1 MSAQADPAADS
12 AADPPPAT
20 AIPTARQAAVTLL
33 SRVLDGAAGLDEV
46 LDETVRGMEPR
57 ERRFAHTIALATLRH
72 KGSLDQHLKHLLD
85 RPLPRSGR
93 HAHLILLSGM
103 AQIIFLQ
110 SPAHA
115 VVNEHVDMLP
125 TDSKFR
131 GVVNAILRKVDRQ
144 GAGRLTRPDMARRDT
159 PLWLWK
165 RWAAHLGRGNA
176 NALAAAHRDDTPT
189 PLDLTVPAD
198 AAQWAER
205 LGGELLPTGSVR
217 LRGHAPVPELPGY
230 DDGAW
235 WVQDTAAT
243 LPVRLFG
250 DLRGR
255 SLLDACAAPG
265 GKTAQAVALGAE
277 VTAIDRSGRRLELL
291 QRNLDR
297 LRMQARVERAD
308 LRQFSHEGGFD
319 AVLLDAPCS
328 ATGTIRRHPEI
339 AWTRTEADIQGI
351 AEQQR
356 LMLRKAVALLRPGGR
371 LVYCTCSLEPEEGEA
386 QARWLLEAHPELS
399 RVAIDPVA
407 LGLGPEALT
416 ADGDLRTHAGLMAE
430 SGGMDGFF
438 ATVMQRAA

>member
-1 MSAQADPAADS
+1 MAVSDDQETAVDS
-12 AADPPPAT
+12 S
-20 AIPTARQAAVTLL
+20 IPSARQAAITLI
-33 SRVLDGAAGLDEV
+33 SRVLDTSAGLDEV
-46 LDETVRGMEPR
+46 LDETVRGMEAR

-72 KGSLDQHLKHLLD
+72 KGSLEQHLKHLLD

-93 HAHLILLSGM
+93 FAHLILLSGM

-115 VVNEHVDMLP
+115 VVNEHVEMLP
-125 TDSKFR
+125 EGSKFR

-144 GAGRLTRPDMARRDT
+144 GATRLTRPDMARRDT

-165 RWAAHLGRGNA
+165 RWAAHLGRSNA

-189 PLDLTVPAD
+189 PLDLTVRED
-198 AAQWAER
+198 AAGWAER

-217 LRGHAPVPELPGY
+217 LASHAAVPEMPGY
-230 DDGAW
+230 AEGAW

-250 DLRGR
+250 DLQGR

-265 GKTAQAVALGAE
+265 GKTAQAIALGAE
-277 VTAIDRSGRRLELL
+277 VTAMDRSGRRLEVL

-297 LRMQARVERAD
+297 LQMQATVVRAD
-308 LRQFSHEGGFD
+308 LRQFSHDDGFD

-339 AWTRTEADIQGI
+339 AWTRNESDVQGI

-356 LMLRKAVALLRPGGR
+356 MMISKATALVRPGGR

-386 QARWLLEAHPELS
+386 QAEWLLQEFPQFTRA
-399 RVAIDPVA
+399 AIDPTA
-407 LGLGPEALT
+407 LGLGPEAIT
-416 ADGDLRTHAGLMAE
+416 EAGDLRTHAGLMTGQ
-430 SGGMDGFF
+430 GGMDGFF

>member
-1 MSAQADPAADS
+1 MSDDQETVAEPS
-12 AADPPPAT
+12 
-20 AIPTARQAAVTLL
+20 IPSARQAAITLI
-33 SRVLDGAAGLDEV
+33 SRVLDTSAGLDEV
-46 LDETVRGMEPR
+46 LDETVRGMEAR

-72 KGSLDQHLKHLLD
+72 KGSLEQHLKHLLD

-93 HAHLILLSGM
+93 FAHLILLSGM

-115 VVNEHVDMLP
+115 VVNEHVGMLP
-125 TDSKFR
+125 EGSKFR

-144 GAGRLTRPDMARRDT
+144 GATRLTRPDMARRDT

-165 RWAAHLGRGNA
+165 RWAAHLGRSNA

-189 PLDLTVPAD
+189 PLDLTVRED
-198 AAQWAER
+198 AAEWAER

-217 LRGHAPVPELPGY
+217 LTSHAAVPEMPGY
-230 DDGAW
+230 ADGAW

-250 DLRGR
+250 DLQGR

-265 GKTAQAVALGAE
+265 GKTAQAIALGAE
-277 VTAIDRSGRRLELL
+277 VTAMDRSGRRLEVL

-297 LRMQARVERAD
+297 LQMQATVVRAD
-308 LRQFSHEGGFD
+308 LRQFSHDAGFD

-339 AWTRTEADIQGI
+339 AWTRVEGDVQGI

-356 LMLRKAVALLRPGGR
+356 MMIGKATALVRPGGR

-386 QARWLLEAHPELS
+386 QAEWLLQEFPQFTRA
-399 RVAIDPVA
+399 AIDPAA
-407 LGLGPEALT
+407 LGLGPEAIT
-416 ADGDLRTHAGLMAE
+416 EAGDLRTHAGLMADR
-430 SGGMDGFF
+430 GGMDGFF
-438 ATVMQRAA
+438 ATVMQRAD